1 MAELSLG
8 ASLSHY
14 RIVSK
19 FGARGRCGVYVAE
32 DTRLHRKVALKT
44 LPAELAENQNRI
56 RGFTRARKRVENN
69 DTLSNCRADHTALVK
84 DSSSLGSAPGASEIE
99 TSIPT

>member
-19 FGARGRCGVYVAE
+19 LGARGMGEVYFAE
-32 DTRLHRKVALKT
+32 ATRLHRKVALKT
-44 LPAELAENQNRI
+44 LPAELPENQNRI
-56 RGFTRARKRVENN
+56 RGFTRTCKRVEND
-69 DTLSNCRADHTALVK
+69 DTLSPCRADHTALVK
-84 DSSSLGSAPGASEIE
+84 DSSSLGSAPAASEIE